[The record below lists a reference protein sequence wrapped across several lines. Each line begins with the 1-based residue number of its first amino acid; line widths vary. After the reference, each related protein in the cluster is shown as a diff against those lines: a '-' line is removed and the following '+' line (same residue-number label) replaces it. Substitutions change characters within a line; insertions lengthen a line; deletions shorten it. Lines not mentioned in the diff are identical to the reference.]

1 MEEVRCIICLDVEG
15 PAGEGFVTHG
25 SVYHATCYCCPS
37 CAREHVEK
45 GHYNCPLCRV
55 QYDWYEEGDVLRYFT
70 TPPKRDLIGQGTL
83 RPGCVPV
90 LPLPAAD
97 LEVTYLTPAP
107 MEGALLQD
115 GTRWPKERDTIY
127 FLRDVP
133 PAAPAVPQGFSAQ
146 LAANAAAVNA
156 RLEAQRLARERLS
169 GRELD
174 LFNRSGRRSV
184 APWLSAFGSPLF
196 FT

>member
-1 MEEVRCIICLDVEG
+1 
-15 PAGEGFVTHG
+15 
-25 SVYHATCYCCPS
+25 
-37 CAREHVEK
+37 
-45 GHYNCPLCRV
+45 
-55 QYDWYEEGDVLRYFT
+55 
-70 TPPKRDLIGQGTL
+70 
-83 RPGCVPV
+83 
-90 LPLPAAD
+90 
-97 LEVTYLTPAP
+97 

-127 FLRDVP
+127 FDVP

-174 LFNRSGRRSV
+174 RLIRSNAAAVNARLEAIRLARERLSGRELDLFNRSGRRSV
-184 APWLSAFGSPLF
+184 AAWLSAFGSPLF